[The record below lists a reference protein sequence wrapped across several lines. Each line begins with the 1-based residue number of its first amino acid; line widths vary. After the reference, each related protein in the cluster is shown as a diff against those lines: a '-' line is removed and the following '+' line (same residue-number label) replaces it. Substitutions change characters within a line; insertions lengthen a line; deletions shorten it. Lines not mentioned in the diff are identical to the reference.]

1 MKNLAL
7 LLLIVI
13 VSCKNAKKESI
24 TAQSIVDTSIKLS
37 GGKLYE
43 TKKIAFN
50 FRDLKY
56 LLEINDGKKEMRR
69 TSINDSL
76 IIEDV
81 VYQGFKRYIN
91 KTNVVVPDSMAIKY
105 TNSINSVFYFALL
118 PYGLND
124 AAVQKEYLGEV
135 SIKEKEYYKVKVTF
149 YEENGGEDFED
160 VYVYWFNKDTFL
172 PDYLAYKFYTDGGGM
187 RFRAAYNE
195 RYVSGVR
202 FVDYEN
208 YTPKNNGVS
217 VMQLDSLYHTNQ
229 LQLLSKI
236 ELHNINLY

>member
-1 MKNLAL
+1 MKNLVL
-7 LLLIVI
+7 VLLITM
-13 VSCKNAKKESI
+13 VSCKNSKKETI
-24 TAQSIVDTSIKLS
+24 TAQAIINSSIKAA
-37 GGKLYE
+37 GGTLYE
-43 TKKIAFN
+43 TKNVAFG
-50 FRDLKY
+50 FRGLMY
-56 LLEINDGKKEMRR
+56 QLEPNDGKKVMRR
-69 TSINDSL
+69 TTVNDSL
-76 IIEDV
+76 VIEDV
-81 VYQGFKRYIN
+81 VSQDFKRYIN

-124 AAVQKEYLGEV
+124 AAVKKEYLGEV

-160 VYVYWFNKDTFL
+160 VYVYWFNKNTYL

-208 YTPKNNGVS
+208 YTPKSNEVS

-236 ELHNINLY
+236 ELNTINLY

>member
-1 MKNLAL
+1 MKNLVL
-7 LLLIVI
+7 VLLITM
-13 VSCKNAKKESI
+13 VSCKNSKKETI
-24 TAQSIVDTSIKLS
+24 TAQAIINSSIKAA
-37 GGKLYE
+37 GGTLYE
-43 TKKIAFN
+43 TKNVAFG
-50 FRDLKY
+50 FRGLMY
-56 LLEINDGKKEMRR
+56 QLEPNEGKKVMRR
-69 TSINDSL
+69 TTVNDSL
-76 IIEDV
+76 VIEDV
-81 VYQGFKRYIN
+81 VSQDFKRYIN

-124 AAVQKEYLGEV
+124 AAVKKEYLGEV
-135 SIKEKEYYKVKVTF
+135 SIKGKEYYKVKVTF

-160 VYVYWFNKDTFL
+160 VYVYWFNKNTYL

-208 YTPKNNGVS
+208 YTPKSNEVS

-236 ELHNINLY
+236 ELNTINLY